1 MILPAIA
8 ILAVVPAVMG
18 QVAQWGQCGGSGYT
32 GATTC
37 ASGSTCIA
45 QNEWYSQ
52 CIPGTASTTTS
63 STLKTSTTTT
73 STLKTSTT
81 TTSASSTSTSAAGDK
96 TTVNTSTPTP
106 TPPSGDSYSAT
117 GFWVGGTAPSAS
129 NPLGNP
135 TFPGSTTSGGAN
147 WVGYLVTEFN
157 PVVALSYNFASSGA
171 AVNNS
176 IVSSW
181 GTPLTTQVATFLQ
194 YLGTGGPW
202 SSDDS
207 VFVFWIGINDIWN
220 SYSLDVDQAALHA
233 KLMDEIFNLVQQ
245 LYDVGA
251 RKFMFMSV
259 PPVEKTPSQLVY
271 SDAVRANEVAQIAD
285 YNSQLVSRAAT
296 WKAGTTGTTVWQFDT
311 QAPFNQVISNPTAY
325 GYADATTV
333 CQATSSALH
342 KVVAEQVAAALDGGF
357 W

>member
-1 MILPAIA
+1 M
-8 ILAVVPAVMG
+8 LAVMPAVMG
-18 QVAQWGQCGGSGYT
+18 QTVALWGQCGGSGYT

-37 ASGSTCIA
+37 ASGSTCVA

-52 CIPGTASTTTS
+52 CITSTTSTASTTSATTLKTS
-63 STLKTSTTTT
+63 TSTTTLKTSTTTT
-73 STLKTSTT
+73 ST
-81 TTSASSTSTSAAGDK
+81 ASTSSATGGVK
-96 TTVNTSTPTP
+96 YIFSF
-106 TPPSGDSYSAT
+106 GDSYSAT

-157 PVVALSYNFASSGA
+157 PTTALSYNFASSGA

-220 SYSLDVDQAALHA
+220 SYALDVDQAALHA
-233 KLMDEIFNLVQQ
+233 KLMDEIFKLVQQ

-271 SDAVRANEVAQIAD
+271 SDAVRANEVVQIAD
-285 YNSQLVSRAAT
+285 YNSQLVSRTAT
-296 WKAGTTGTTVWQFDT
+296 WKAGKTGTTVWQFDT
-311 QAPFNQVISNPTAY
+311 QPAFNQVISNPAAY
-325 GYADATTV
+325 GYVDATTV
-333 CQATSSALH
+333 CQTSTCMWYDTFHPSSALH
-342 KVVAEQVAAALDGGF
+342 KVVAEQVAAALDSGF